1 MCLTI
6 SIGSLMISKRNWASI
21 ASSIALLA
29 IAPIA
34 EAEPFS
40 ITQATQS
47 KGGGYGV
54 DGNESSPTL
63 LDVRFTNSFSAQSF
77 SLNAVN
83 DSFTFNLGTV
93 DFREPSSGGGEAAKI
108 TLAETDNLGLSW
120 TLTFINPLAS
130 GPAIAPIVLATTG
143 PIVDAHVDY
152 LLDWSPLTVDF
163 GAGGQFS
170 ISLNDLSFSRTGDG
184 TGAQTQTATIT
195 LLATSQEVASQEIP
209 LPLVQA
215 VPEPGSM
222 ALLGLGLLGL
232 GLARRKRTPSA

>member
-1 MCLTI
+1 
-6 SIGSLMISKRNWASI
+6 MISKTNWVSI

-29 IAPIA
+29 VAPVA

-47 KGGGYGV
+47 IGSGYGV

-77 SLNAVN
+77 SLDAVN
-83 DSFTFNLGTV
+83 DSVTFNLGTV

-108 TLAETDNLGLSW
+108 TLAETDNLGISW

-143 PIVDAHVDY
+143 PIVDSPVDY

-163 GAGGQFS
+163 GSGGQFS

-195 LLATSQEVASQEIP
+195 LLATSQEVTQQ
-209 LPLVQA
+209 LVQA

-232 GLARRKRTPSA
+232 GLARRRHAHSA

>member
-1 MCLTI
+1 
-6 SIGSLMISKRNWASI
+6 MISKINWISI

-29 IAPIA
+29 ITPIA
-34 EAEPFS
+34 GAEPFS

-47 KGGGYGV
+47 KGTGYGV
-54 DGNESSPTL
+54 DSNESSPTL

-93 DFREPSSGGGEAAKI
+93 DFREPSSSGGGEARKI
-108 TLAETDNLGLSW
+108 TDAETDNLGISW
-120 TLTFINPLAS
+120 TFTFINPLAT
-130 GPAIAPIVLATTG
+130 GPSIAPIVIATTG
-143 PIVDAHVDY
+143 PIVDSNVDY

-163 GAGGQFS
+163 GSGGQFS
-170 ISLNDLSFSRTGDG
+170 ISLNDLSFSHTGDG
-184 TGAQTQTATIT
+184 TSAETQTATIT
-195 LLATSQEVASQEIP
+195 LLATSQEVTSQDVP

-232 GLARRKRTPSA
+232 GLARRKHTHSA